1 MKKERTFVNPFK
13 LFFGASENYNQ
24 LSQTDAIDA
33 SNLSAE
39 EKAELKKAL
48 KEVEKFEKE
57 MNKTI
62 EQVKHKNTKVQSAK
76 YKKDTAINRNKGKE
90 IEKEREG
97 ETMFEKFLKRANWT
111 DIVIS
116 ILFALLGILLIAKP
130 EEMKSVISILLGIVL
145 FAMGFLKMLDYFT
158 SKDKEDYLLTI
169 ALVSVV
175 LGVISL
181 FCADL
186 ITDMF
191 RALLGIWIIVSGVR
205 NFQTTL
211 VWKDVK
217 SKLWTTTVICSLLMI
232 IAGITVLVSTTLAFR
247 LVGIVIL
254 IYAVLDIISR
264 AIFIKEVQD
273 YLD

>member
-90 IEKEREG
+90 IEK
-97 ETMFEKFLKRANWT
+97 
-111 DIVIS
+111 
-116 ILFALLGILLIAKP
+116 
-130 EEMKSVISILLGIVL
+130 
-145 FAMGFLKMLDYFT
+145 
-158 SKDKEDYLLTI
+158 
-169 ALVSVV
+169 
-175 LGVISL
+175 
-181 FCADL
+181 
-186 ITDMF
+186 
-191 RALLGIWIIVSGVR
+191 VR
-205 NFQTTL
+205 
-211 VWKDVK
+211 D
-217 SKLWTTTVICSLLMI
+217 
-232 IAGITVLVSTTLAFR
+232 
-247 LVGIVIL
+247 
-254 IYAVLDIISR
+254 
-264 AIFIKEVQD
+264 
-273 YLD
+273 

>member
-1 MKKERTFVNPFK
+1 MV
-13 LFFGASENYNQ
+13 
-24 LSQTDAIDA
+24 
-33 SNLSAE
+33 
-39 EKAELKKAL
+39 
-48 KEVEKFEKE
+48 
-57 MNKTI
+57 
-62 EQVKHKNTKVQSAK
+62 
-76 YKKDTAINRNKGKE
+76 
-90 IEKEREG
+90 
-97 ETMFEKFLKRANWT
+97 
-111 DIVIS
+111 
-116 ILFALLGILLIAKP
+116 
-130 EEMKSVISILLGIVL
+130 
-145 FAMGFLKMLDYFT
+145 DYFT